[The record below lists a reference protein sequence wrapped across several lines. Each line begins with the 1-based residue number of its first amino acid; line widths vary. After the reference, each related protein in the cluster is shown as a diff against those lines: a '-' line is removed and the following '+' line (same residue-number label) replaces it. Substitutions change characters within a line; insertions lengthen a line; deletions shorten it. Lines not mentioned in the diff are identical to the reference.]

1 MRYTTV
7 MVFSVVVGV
16 VLCAGADAA
25 TYSIPQDKVDT
36 QKIFFGGA
44 VAFNKPGEVDY
55 ETIIRVTPEF
65 EEVQNKKI
73 EPGTGKYWILL
84 SQASDRVV
92 RAISAVGQEAG
103 YDLITAQAY
112 LGSLSPAI
120 PSDNITQLIVDKV
133 TARDGA
139 HKK

>member
-1 MRYTTV
+1 MRYLIV
-7 MVFSVVVGV
+7 MMCSSIGVVV
-16 VLCAGADAA
+16 CMGANAA
-25 TYSIPQDKVDT
+25 TYSIPQDKIDT

-44 VAFNKPGEVDY
+44 AAFDKAAEVDY
-55 ETIIRVTPEF
+55 EMVIRATPEY
-65 EEVQNKKI
+65 EEVQKKKI

-92 RAISAVGQEAG
+92 RAISDVGQETE

-112 LGSLSPAI
+112 LGGLEPAI

-133 TARDGA
+133 TGRGGDRNG
-139 HKK
+139 K